1 MWTNEKKEELKAL
14 CYEGKMSNSEL
25 AKLFGVPV
33 TEIYAKR
40 SAWGITREMCLAAKV
55 QGLLPG
61 KRTVED
67 INAEIKAE
75 IKKVEAACRGAA
87 KKVDRCLDRIKE
99 LVAEP
104 DGAGGQ
110 DMKS

>member
-14 CYEGKMSNSEL
+14 CYEGKMTNAEL

-40 SAWGITREMCLAAKV
+40 SAWGITREKCLAAKV
-55 QGLLPG
+55 QGLLSG

-67 INAEIKAE
+67 INAEIK
-75 IKKVEAACRGAA
+75 KVEAACRGAE

-99 LVAEP
+99 LVAERMELE
-104 DGAGGQ
+104 G
-110 DMKS
+110 KI